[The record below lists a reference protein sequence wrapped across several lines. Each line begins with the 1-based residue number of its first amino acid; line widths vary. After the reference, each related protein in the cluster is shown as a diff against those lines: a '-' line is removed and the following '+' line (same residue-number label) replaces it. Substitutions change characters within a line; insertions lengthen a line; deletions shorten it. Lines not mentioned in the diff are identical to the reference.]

1 MLEDAAADGAD
12 AKVPKVYSKHWFIP
26 ALGLYESD
34 VCDYY
39 YNIIFL

>member
-1 MLEDAAADGAD
+1 MLEDAAADGED

-26 ALGLYESD
+26 GLYEGD

-39 YNIIFL
+39 YNITLL